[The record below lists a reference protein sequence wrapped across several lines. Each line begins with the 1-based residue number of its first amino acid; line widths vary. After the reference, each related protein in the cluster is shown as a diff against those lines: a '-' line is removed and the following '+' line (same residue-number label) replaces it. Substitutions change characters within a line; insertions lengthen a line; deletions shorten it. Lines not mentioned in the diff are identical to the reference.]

1 MPKPPIPDTFA
12 GLPAVTTARMRE
24 IDAEATAKH
33 GIPADVL
40 MENAGRAVA
49 AEVLKAK
56 PGKVV
61 VCCGRGNNGGDG
73 LIAARA
79 LREAGCRVSVFIAP
93 PKKEAGYPPLVAAA
107 LELVRDLVKGDEALR
122 PALADCDAAVDALLG
137 TGSAGKPA
145 GAVHH
150 MIHELTRARK
160 PVYSIDVPTGL
171 QPDTG
176 YHSGAVVAATVTL
189 ALGLPI
195 RGLLSGPA
203 KRFVGELR
211 VLDIGYPKELLHA

>member
-1 MPKPPIPDTFA
+1 MPKPPIPDSFE
-12 GLPAVTTARMRE
+12 GYPAVTAARMRE
-24 IDAEATAKH
+24 LDAEATAKH
-33 GIPADVL
+33 GIPAAVL

-79 LREAGCRVSVFIAP
+79 LKEAGCEVSVFIAP
-93 PKKEAGYPPLVAAA
+93 SKKDAGYPPLVAAA
-107 LELVRDLVKGDEALR
+107 LELSRELVKPDEALR
-122 PALADCDAAVDALLG
+122 PDLAACDAAVDALLG

-150 MIHELTRARK
+150 MIHELMRSKK

-176 YHSGAVVAATVTL
+176 YHSGAVVTASVTL
-189 ALGLPI
+189 ALGLPM
-195 RGLLSGPA
+195 RGLLAGPA

-211 VLDIGYPKELLHA
+211 VLDIGYPKELLRA